1 MEELCLRAQEMRG
14 GEAWSGGTLEGQRQ
28 ERLKPPVAAGDVLSC
43 PVAAGQ
49 RIISAPVEAGGGPA
63 EKPAL
68 VVARGVAAGPQDES
82 ARSDCRGAET
92 TELSVMRG
100 ECLKFLGRTA
110 QLPR

>member
-49 RIISAPVEAGGGPA
+49 RIISAPVEAGGDQLRNQPLWWQG
-63 EKPAL
+63 AL
-68 VVARGVAAGPQDES
+68 QQVHKMSLLGQTAVVLR
-82 ARSDCRGAET
+82 R
-92 TELSVMRG
+92 LSSV
-100 ECLKFLGRTA
+100 
-110 QLPR
+110 